1 MNRKNNYAH
10 TYIMCPRY
18 IFQWICLMD
27 PNLYVI
33 FRHQLEKFSRILLK
47 LLCRSNIVKQTRPH
61 NFVILRA

>member
-1 MNRKNNYAH
+1 
-10 TYIMCPRY
+10 
-18 IFQWICLMD
+18 MD